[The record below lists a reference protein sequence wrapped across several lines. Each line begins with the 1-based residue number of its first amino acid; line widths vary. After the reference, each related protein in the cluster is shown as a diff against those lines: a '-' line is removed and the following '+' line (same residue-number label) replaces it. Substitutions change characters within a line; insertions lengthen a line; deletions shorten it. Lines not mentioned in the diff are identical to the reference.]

1 MIIVYEMALFSK
13 SKFGLYNDIFN
24 WIFDSGKNR
33 LGWHHS
39 NSEVAHT
46 HMAVDAENYIA
57 EIFYYFHRKRKLQT
71 TSFVGN
77 YSAVD
82 ADYSAEKFAEKMA
95 E

>member
-39 NSEVAHT
+39 NSEVAHI
-46 HMAVDAENYIA
+46 HMAAENYA
-57 EIFYYFHRKRKLQT
+57 EIFYIRRNRKST
-71 TSFVGN
+71 TIFFAGN
-77 YSAVD
+77 SAVD
-82 ADYSAEKFAEKMA
+82 AVHISAEKFAEKMA

>member
-1 MIIVYEMALFSK
+1 MALFSK
-13 SKFGLYNDIFN
+13 SNFLAFFKKYFFN

-57 EIFYYFHRKRKLQT
+57 EIFYFQDRKRKLQT

-77 YSAVD
+77 SAVD

>member
-1 MIIVYEMALFSK
+1 MALFSK

-57 EIFYYFHRKRKLQT
+57 EIFYYFQDRKRKLQT

-77 YSAVD
+77 SAVD
-82 ADYSAEKFAEKMA
+82 ADSAEKFAEKMA